1 MSEQERKLLVRMSK
15 RGIGAEITVANAA
28 LLMDVSLDRAR
39 KILNGLAEKQYLFK
53 TKADGK
59 NKNLYKLLIL
69 VS

>member
-1 MSEQERKLLVRMSK
+1 MSK